1 MNKKSKKDNKDQD
14 SQLEKE
20 TEDLSKIKDKIT
32 DLEKLK
38 NEGKIEEFYKQVLA
52 IVNLHNSR

>member
-1 MNKKSKKDNKDQD
+1 MNKKSKKENKDQE
-14 SQLEKE
+14 SQFEKE
-20 TEDLSKIKDKIT
+20 TEDYSKIKDKIN

>member
-1 MNKKSKKDNKDQD
+1 MNKKSKKENKDHE
-14 SQLEKE
+14 SQFEKE
-20 TEDLSKIKDKIT
+20 TEDYSKIKDKIN

-52 IVNLHNSR
+52 IVNLNNAR

>member
-1 MNKKSKKDNKDQD
+1 MNKKSKKENKDQE
-14 SQLEKE
+14 SQFEKE
-20 TEDLSKIKDKIT
+20 TEDYSKIKDKIN

-52 IVNLHNSR
+52 IVNLNNAR

>member
-38 NEGKIEEFYKQVLA
+38 NEGKIEEFYKQV
-52 IVNLHNSR
+52 IDC